1 MKTSRK
7 ISIWAVA
14 IAVFLAVG
22 GVYYVQAQQFEDS
35 NIVIVQTQSTSTN
48 PTNPPNPTSTSPI
61 GNNTP
66 YTLYCSP
73 LKSSQIFV
81 SWSGNV
87 SRPHTLTIFNNADT
101 PNGDIDRSVRTIN
114 PGASGS
120 FVDDFSSGS
129 PAPGTAISYLVKTT
143 YTDDGTSVNSPS
155 ATCDIPS
162 SVLGVDVPTNFS
174 VFARDASTLVLNWKD
189 NVTTDRTYRFDIQ
202 RIKANP
208 LVSTNFGITDRQA
221 GSVSFKWSNA
231 TAYSPYNFFLERSTS
246 TDPNARF
253 SKTDVSSTS
262 IPNNSFNPPASLNPS
277 PNDFT
282 YTDYSVSE
290 AATYYYRLKACS
302 ILPVDGFYMKTG
314 TGVNLNLNK
323 PSLACSDYA
332 GSGAV
337 LATTT
342 QPIAPSNLT
351 ATVNSANPTSEI
363 DLAWQDNSNKEE
375 GFYVYR
381 DGASTPIATLG
392 PHTGTGAMSY
402 SDSHLSGGSSHT
414 YIVSSFITDSL
425 NGMKLLSDASNS
437 GSATTQATL
446 TISSTPSAGGSV
458 SGNGINCGSACSV
471 NLNKNTSVS
480 LTVTPAAGYTFLKW
494 TGDVCNNPA
503 GSSNDYVAS
512 PTCAFT
518 ISADTSVTANFTA
531 VSNPSLPAIQNFQAG
546 DVNMDHVINCSDVS
560 MIVNAIAGTITLT
573 PQQTLLADVNGDGR
587 ITSAD
592 AMKLTVDNNLGNC
605 QQAIQ
610 ATPIDKADSTNHWYA
625 SIYGGANGWL
635 ARQGGQ
641 LKFIGNNIWRGLIS
655 LLGTGRQFI
664 TENLFGVKVGLGQ
677 TQSVNYDDYFN
688 LNPISVTAPFYL
700 DKGLD
705 PNSIYLYRIR
715 VTYTDG
721 KTPGTSL
728 WSDILAGETLT
739 TAGGATSYQAYVCTS
754 NSFCDRTIN
763 VNRSA
768 NCSVSGD
775 CPEQQCNVNA
785 DCANVGRSSKTFQ
798 EQ

>member
-1 MKTSRK
+1 M
-7 ISIWAVA
+7 
-14 IAVFLAVG
+14 
-22 GVYYVQAQQFEDS
+22 
-35 NIVIVQTQSTSTN
+35 
-48 PTNPPNPTSTSPI
+48 
-61 GNNTP
+61 
-66 YTLYCSP
+66 
-73 LKSSQIFV
+73 
-81 SWSGNV
+81 
-87 SRPHTLTIFNNADT
+87 
-101 PNGDIDRSVRTIN
+101 
-114 PGASGS
+114 
-120 FVDDFSSGS
+120 
-129 PAPGTAISYLVKTT
+129 
-143 YTDDGTSVNSPS
+143 
-155 ATCDIPS
+155 
-162 SVLGVDVPTNFS
+162 DVPTNFS

-189 NVTTDRTYRFDIQ
+189 NVTTNRTYRFDIQ

-290 AATYYYRLKACS
+290 ATTYYYRLKACS

-323 PSLACSDYA
+323 PPLACSDYA
-332 GSGAV
+332 GSGTV

-363 DLAWQDNSNKEE
+363 DLAWQDNSKKEE
-375 GFYVYR
+375 GFYIYR

-402 SDSHLSGGSSHT
+402 SDSSLSGGASHT
-414 YIVSSFITDSL
+414 YVVISFITDSL

-446 TISSTPSAGGSV
+446 TVSNAPSAGGSV

-480 LTVTPAAGYTFLKW
+480 LTATPAAGYTFSKW

-503 GSSNDYVAS
+503 GSSNDYIAS
-512 PTCAFT
+512 PVCSFT
-518 ISADTSVTANFTA
+518 ISADTSVTANFTTA
-531 VSNPSLPAIQNFQAG
+531 SSFQIG
-546 DVNMDHVINCSDVS
+546 DVNMDHVINCTDVN
-560 MIVNAIAGTITLT
+560 MIVNAIAGAITLT
-573 PQQTLLADVNGDGR
+573 PQQALLADVNGDSR

-592 AMKLTVDNNLGNC
+592 AMKLSIDNHLGTCPITNTGSPSVF
-605 QQAIQ
+605 
-610 ATPIDKADSTNHWYA
+610 TPTNHWYA
-625 SIYGGANGWL
+625 DIYDSAQSWL
-635 ARQGGQ
+635 ARQGKQ
-641 LKFIGNNIWRGLIS
+641 LKLIGNNMWEGLVS

-664 TENLFGVKVGLGQ
+664 TENLFGVKIGLGQ

-688 LNPISVTAPFYL
+688 LNPISATAPFYL

-739 TAGGATSYQAYVCTS
+739 TAGGATSYRAYVCTS